1 MARHRDISN
10 WSRGTPSKA
19 AEAVNISLA
28 GIAAIKGYEGC
39 VLTAYPDPGTG
50 NEPWTIGVGHTG
62 GVVPGMTIT
71 EDEAGDLLRE
81 DIQSSEDAVNHLVTV
96 PITQG
101 QYDALVSFTFNL
113 GQGALAQS
121 TLLRKLNAGDYSGAA
136 AEFSRW
142 NQAAGKVLPGLVTRR
157 AAEAKMF
164 SNPVS
169 LA

>member
-1 MARHRDISN
+1 MSDMKISD
-10 WSRGTPSKA
+10 
-19 AEAVNISLA
+19 A
-28 GIAAIKGYEGC
+28 GIAAIKEYEGC

-50 NEPWTIGVGHTG
+50 GKPWTIGVGHTG
-62 GVVPGMTIT
+62 DVVPGMTIT

-81 DIQSSEDAVNHLVTV
+81 DIQSSEAAVNRLVTV

-101 QYDALVSFTFNL
+101 QYDALVSFAFNV

-121 TLLRKLNAGDYSGAA
+121 TLLRKLNGGDSGAA

-157 AAEAKMF
+157 AAECRMF
-164 SNPVS
+164 EGKT
-169 LA
+169 